1 MNVGAMQH
9 TISVPDDLQ
18 PHPIEENREELDE
31 LFSRY
36 RVRLYN
42 TALKLSG
49 NPDDAEDIL
58 QDGLLAAFRTFKTFQ
73 GRSQLS
79 TWLTRIV
86 INVALMRR
94 RRNRVCLMVSIDHSV
109 KHNHQVAAADFRDP
123 GPNPEEIYAR
133 QEQFQCL
140 QRVLQTM
147 PKAYRE
153 ALRLRHLEG
162 MSVREAAEVMGLPT
176 GTLKSR
182 LHRARQWLSRNCR
195 GWLAE
200 AGILANSLSAT
211 AS

>member
-1 MNVGAMQH
+1 MNVGAVQH
-9 TISVPDDLQ
+9 TISVHDHLRPQ
-18 PHPIEENREELDE
+18 PREENREELDE

-36 RVRLYN
+36 RVRFYN

-58 QDGLLAAFRTFKTFQ
+58 QDGLLAAFRRLNTFQ
-73 GRSQLS
+73 GRSQVS

-94 RRNRVCLMVSIDHSV
+94 RRNRVCPAVSIDHGV
-109 KHNHQVAAADFRDP
+109 EQNHQAVAADFRDP
-123 GPNPEEIYAR
+123 GPTLEEIYAR
-133 QEQFQCL
+133 QEQLQGL

-182 LHRARQWLSRNCR
+182 LHRARQWLSQNCR